1 MKKEN
6 KEKKVEPN
14 TLVNKTRF
22 AGARACNHRFHFVRM
37 IPDTGWWSEDS
48 SVWFGARRYIA
59 TFICEHCGFL
69 KQIKTKE
76 EE

>member
-6 KEKKVEPN
+6 KEKKVEPP
-14 TLVNKTRF
+14 

-37 IPDTGWWSEDS
+37 IPDTGWWNDDS
-48 SVWFGARRYIA
+48 TIWFGSRRYIA
-59 TFICEHCGFL
+59 TFICEHCGLL